1 MFRLLKLLEIS
12 KSALYLYRKQ
22 KLFVQ
27 KKEDQVSYMDSSGRG
42 GEGGIT
48 AKPHRSQRQQW
59 SGGAGGGDGVCF
71 AGTRLQSRGRGNRAE
86 AESRG
91 GVIGMK
97 ERPVGVRVSH

>member
-42 GEGGIT
+42 WGVASQLNRIALRDSSGRGEPVEGTACALQELGCSRVDGGIG
-48 AKPHRSQRQQW
+48 QRRRVV
-59 SGGAGGGDGVCF
+59 GG
-71 AGTRLQSRGRGNRAE
+71 
-86 AESRG
+86 
-91 GVIGMK
+91 
-97 ERPVGVRVSH
+97 